1 MEFKHEP
8 AHKVVLGLGYG
19 DEGKGMA
26 VAHEVARALAF
37 GLRPIVVRFN
47 GGPQAAHNVRV
58 QTDDGNVM
66 HHTHSQFGSG
76 ALLGAQT
83 ILAKGML
90 FDPLAVAREASHLS
104 FVTKRDVMPDLMVD
118 NACPVVLPIHAYV
131 NQQLERTRGDER
143 HGSTGRG
150 IGVARA
156 CEHACKTGLVD
167 RDMLIDVRS
176 LFNATELNSK
186 MRFWCEWISKQFHIE
201 VDVPIG
207 GFADDMSDGMR
218 RLVWDGMCVSEF
230 TDDIVRSSMRNGRC
244 AIFEGSQG
252 LLLDERYGAFPH
264 VTYGDMTADGAFDVA
279 GCRLPVMGVTRSY
292 QTRHGAGPL
301 PTEGTYDAPE
311 EDNGTSEWAG
321 KFRTGLFD
329 GDTFSALM
337 VKEGV
342 DEIAVSCMDRYPGR
356 YCDEFGGRVESDADD
371 FILALEN
378 MAHAPVTVVGN
389 GNMVHQWGDR

>member
-1 MEFKHEP
+1 MFKHEP
-8 AHKVVLGLGYG
+8 THKVVLGLGYG

-76 ALLGAQT
+76 ALLGAKT

-118 NACPVVLPIHAYV
+118 KACPVVLPIHAYA
-131 NQQLERTRGDER
+131 NQQLERIRGNER

-218 RLVWDGMCVSEF
+218 RLVWDGRWRVPAC
-230 TDDIVRSSMRNGRC
+230 DLRRHDRRRRVRRGRVPP
-244 AIFEGSQG
+244 A
-252 LLLDERYGAFPH
+252 
-264 VTYGDMTADGAFDVA
+264 
-279 GCRLPVMGVTRSY
+279 
-292 QTRHGAGPL
+292 RHGSHEEL
-301 PTEGTYDAPE
+301 P
-311 EDNGTSEWAG
+311 
-321 KFRTGLFD
+321 
-329 GDTFSALM
+329 
-337 VKEGV
+337 
-342 DEIAVSCMDRYPGR
+342 DEARRRAIAHRGNLRRARGGQRHERMGRQVQDR
-356 YCDEFGGRVESDADD
+356 
-371 FILALEN
+371 
-378 MAHAPVTVVGN
+378 PV
-389 GNMVHQWGDR
+389 